1 MIGFRNRRKH
11 FFIQKPLQLRYVLYV
26 VATLTI
32 VSTCAIIG
40 TYFGVWG
47 SVIKAF
53 SEEEIRETIIT
64 ASRIYEY
71 EEARRPKS
79 IMDKFTFPSI
89 RFFKET
95 ELLSERQKEILKQI
109 LDETHIRL
117 AWLSLLLFI
126 FIGWGSIYLT
136 HKIAGPL
143 YRFSK
148 SFEALVNRDLTLR
161 IRLRKYDEAQ
171 QVAQRFNEM
180 MAYLDVSVQKM
191 KRIADEYP
199 KDLAIEE
206 LKKELAK
213 FKTSS

>member
-1 MIGFRNRRKH
+1 MNLLKNRRKH
-11 FFIQKPLQLRYVLYV
+11 FLIEKPLQFRYILYIV
-26 VATLTI
+26 TTLTV
-32 VSTCAIIG
+32 VSVCGMIG

-53 SEEEIRETIIT
+53 SEEEIRETLVT

-71 EEARRPKS
+71 EEARRPKTALE
-79 IMDKFTFPSI
+79 KLTLPSL

-95 ELLSERQKEILKQI
+95 ALLSDRQKEILKNI
-109 LDETHIRL
+109 LNETHVKL
-117 AWLSLLLFI
+117 AWLSLFLFV

-143 YRFSK
+143 YRFTK
-148 SFEALVNRDLTLR
+148 SFEALTNRDLTLR
-161 IRLRKYDEAQ
+161 IRLRKWDEAKH
-171 QVAQRFNEM
+171 VAQRFNEM
-180 MAYLDVSVQKM
+180 MAHLDVSFQKM

-199 KDLAIEE
+199 KDQALEE

-213 FKTSS
+213 FKTSA